1 MSSETH
7 LCSLAHVGSF
17 ALQALLFA
25 MDLNA
30 QLYLRIL
37 TLFHNA
43 TEQCGHEFGARLDL
57 SLEDSP
63 STSRATPSATQTPER
78 SSTGACAQDA
88 NASVDAAR
96 ADTDAN
102 ARGVTAHAVTAHASS
117 STDPRDASAIGTNA
131 EACESGDAEACE
143 SGESGGDDAQ
153 YVGSEDEVWS
163 MLVRGYVRQAPSSAG
178 ADLRGVLRSRVAE
191 VRDMSSKS
199 GYERAAW
206 ARTELGKWLQE
217 IKGRCVVIVIQ
228 SASSGF
234 LFWRNAVS
242 VRMSEQA
249 ICPQTAVRTLHM
261 F

>member
-1 MSSETH
+1 M
-7 LCSLAHVGSF
+7 
-17 ALQALLFA
+17 QALLFA

-43 TEQCGHEFGARLDL
+43 TEQCGNEFGARLDL

-63 STSRATPSATQTPER
+63 STSSATPSATQTPER

-88 NASVDAAR
+88 NTTIDAAR
-96 ADTDAN
+96 ADTDAT
-102 ARGVTAHAVTAHASS
+102 AIGVTAHGVTARASS
-117 STDPRDASAIGTNA
+117 STDFNDGSAIGTNA
-131 EACESGDAEACE
+131 EACGSEDAEACE
-143 SGESGGDDAQ
+143 SGESGGDGHAQ
-153 YVGSEDEVWS
+153 YAGSEDEVWS

-191 VRDMSSKS
+191 VREMSGKS

-228 SASSGF
+228 CII
-234 LFWRNAVS
+234 R
-242 VRMSEQA
+242 
-249 ICPQTAVRTLHM
+249 
-261 F
+261 